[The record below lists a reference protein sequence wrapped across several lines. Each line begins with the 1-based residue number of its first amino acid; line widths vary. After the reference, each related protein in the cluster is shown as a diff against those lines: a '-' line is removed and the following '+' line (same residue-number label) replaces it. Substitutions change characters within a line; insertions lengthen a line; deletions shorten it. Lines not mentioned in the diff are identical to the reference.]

1 LADWR
6 YTRNPC
12 DLQENSMDI
21 AALEIF
27 RAVVSEG
34 GITRAAERLHRVQS
48 NVTTRIRQLEES
60 VGVPLFIR
68 DRKRLLLTPA
78 GEVLLDYS
86 ERILGLVQEARQA
99 VLPQG
104 PRGRLRVGAME
115 STAASR
121 LPGPLAAF
129 HQRWPEVQLEL
140 TTAATQTLVD
150 QVRAFKLDA
159 ALVAGPVDDD
169 VFVATPLYQEE
180 LVIVVP
186 RGHAR
191 VKSPDDLNVDTLI
204 VFEQGCAYR
213 KRAEHWFASGAIKGR
228 RPARLLELGSYHA
241 MLACVAAGAG
251 IAFVPRTILNM
262 HGQQNFST
270 YSLGKEGR
278 ITTYLICRHDQQ
290 TTVYDALRTLLLTES

>member
-1 LADWR
+1 M
-6 YTRNPC
+6 
-12 DLQENSMDI
+12 EI

-78 GEVLLDYS
+78 GEILLDYS

-140 TTAATQTLVD
+140 TTAASQMLID

>member
-1 LADWR
+1 M
-6 YTRNPC
+6 
-12 DLQENSMDI
+12 EIS
-21 AALEIF
+21 ALEIF

-78 GEVLLDYS
+78 GEILLDYS

-140 TTAATQTLVD
+140 TTSASQMLID

-159 ALVAGPVDDD
+159 ALVAGPIDDD

-191 VKSPDDLNVDTLI
+191 VKSPDDLTVETLI

-213 KRAEHWFASGAIKGR
+213 KRAEHWYASGRIKGR

-270 YSLGKEGR
+270 YSLGKDGR
-278 ITTYLICRHDQQ
+278 VTTYLICRHDQQ

>member
-1 LADWR
+1 M
-6 YTRNPC
+6 
-12 DLQENSMDI
+12 EI

-78 GEVLLDYS
+78 GEILLDYS

-140 TTAATQTLVD
+140 TTSASQMLID

-159 ALVAGPVDDD
+159 ALVAGPIDDD

-191 VKSPDDLNVDTLI
+191 VKSPDDLTVETLI

-213 KRAEHWFASGAIKGR
+213 KRAEHWYASGTIKGR

-270 YSLGKEGR
+270 YSLGKDGR

>member
-1 LADWR
+1 MELA
-6 YTRNPC
+6 
-12 DLQENSMDI
+12 E
-21 AALEIF
+21 LEIF
-27 RAVVSEG
+27 RAVVAEG

-68 DRKRLLLTPA
+68 DRKRLVLTPA
-78 GEVLLDYS
+78 GDVLLNYA
-86 ERILGLVQEARQA
+86 ERILNLVQEAQQA
-99 VLPQG
+99 ILPQG

-140 TTAATQTLVD
+140 TTAATQTLID

-159 ALVAGPVDDD
+159 ALVAGPIEDDI
-169 VFVATPLYQEE
+169 FSTTPVYPEE
-180 LVIVVP
+180 LMITVP
-186 RGHAR
+186 RSHGK
-191 VKSPDDLNVDTLI
+191 VKSPDDLTVETLI

-213 KRAEHWFASGAIKGR
+213 RRAEHWFASGRVKGR
-228 RPARLLELGSYHA
+228 RPLRIMELGSYHA
-241 MLACVAAGAG
+241 MLACVAAGVG
-251 IAFVPRTILNM
+251 VAFVPRSILNM
-262 HGQQNFST
+262 HGQQNFSS

-278 ITTYLICRHDQQ
+278 ITTYLICRRDQQ
-290 TTVYDALRTLLLTES
+290 TTVVDALRSLLLTES

>member
-1 LADWR
+1 MEFA
-6 YTRNPC
+6 
-12 DLQENSMDI
+12 E
-21 AALEIF
+21 LEIF

-34 GITRAAERLHRVQS
+34 GVTRAAERLHRVQS
-48 NVTTRIRQLEES
+48 NVTTRLRQLEES
-60 VGVPLFIR
+60 VGVALFIR
-68 DRKRLLLTPA
+68 DRKRLVLTPA

-86 ERILGLVQEARQA
+86 ERILGLVQEAKHA
-99 VLPQG
+99 MLPQG

-140 TTAATQTLVD
+140 TTSATQTLID

-159 ALVAGPVDDD
+159 ALVAGPIVDEL
-169 VFVATPLYQEE
+169 FFSTPLYPEE
-180 LVIVVP
+180 LMITVP
-186 RGHAR
+186 RGHGR
-191 VKSPDDLNVDTLI
+191 VKSPDDLAVETLI

-213 KRAEHWFASGAIKGR
+213 RRAEQWFASGAIKGR
-228 RPARLLELGSYHA
+228 RPSRILELGSYHA
-241 MLACVAAGAG
+241 MLACVAAGVG
-251 IAFVPRTILNM
+251 VAFVPRSILNM

-278 ITTYLICRHDQQ
+278 IMTYLICRRDQQ
-290 TTVYDALRTLLLTES
+290 TTVFDALRSLLLTGS

>member
-1 LADWR
+1 
-6 YTRNPC
+6 
-12 DLQENSMDI
+12 MDI

-121 LPGPLAAF
+121 LPGPAMTGA
-129 HQRWPEVQLEL
+129 
-140 TTAATQTLVD
+140 
-150 QVRAFKLDA
+150 
-159 ALVAGPVDDD
+159 
-169 VFVATPLYQEE
+169 
-180 LVIVVP
+180 P
-186 RGHAR
+186 RGRQPGPAMTGAPREADRPAAR
-191 VKSPDDLNVDTLI
+191 
-204 VFEQGCAYR
+204 R
-213 KRAEHWFASGAIKGR
+213 GR
-228 RPARLLELGSYHA
+228 R
-241 MLACVAAGAG
+241 
-251 IAFVPRTILNM
+251 
-262 HGQQNFST
+262 
-270 YSLGKEGR
+270 
-278 ITTYLICRHDQQ
+278 
-290 TTVYDALRTLLLTES
+290 

>member
-1 LADWR
+1 M
-6 YTRNPC
+6 
-12 DLQENSMDI
+12 EI
-21 AALEIF
+21 AELEIF
-27 RAVVSEG
+27 RAVVAEG

-68 DRKRLLLTPA
+68 DRKRLVLTPA
-78 GEVLLDYS
+78 GEVLLDYC

-140 TTAATQTLVD
+140 TTGASQRLID

-159 ALVAGPVDDD
+159 ALVAGPIVEDI
-169 VFVATPLYQEE
+169 FVTTPLYQEE
-180 LVIVVP
+180 LLIVVP

-191 VKSPDDLNVDTLI
+191 VKSPDDLDVETLI

-213 KRAEHWFASGAIKGR
+213 RRAEAWFASGTVKGR

-251 IAFVPRTILNM
+251 IAFVPRSILNM

-278 ITTYLICRHDQQ
+278 IITYLICRHDQQ
-290 TTVYDALRTLLLTES
+290 TMVYDALRTLLLTEA